1 LAFAEVVISGGVTLS
16 CRSSGEPTPS
26 RSHEV
31 GMGIAVP
38 IMNAHGE
45 VVAGLGVVG
54 LQSRIKTLDVPAI
67 IDSLLRVSA
76 TVSARLNSYNS

>member
-1 LAFAEVVISGGVTLS
+1 
-16 CRSSGEPTPS
+16 
-26 RSHEV
+26 
-31 GMGIAVP
+31 MGIAVP

-45 VVAGLGVVG
+45 VVAGLSVVG

-67 IDSLLRVSA
+67 IDSLRRVSA